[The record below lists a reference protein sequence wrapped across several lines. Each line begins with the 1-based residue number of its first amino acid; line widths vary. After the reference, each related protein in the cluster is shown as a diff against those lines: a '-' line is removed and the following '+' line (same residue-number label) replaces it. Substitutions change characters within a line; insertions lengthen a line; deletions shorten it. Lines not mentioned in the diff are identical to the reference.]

1 MVKKKQKKTL
11 TLDEKIK
18 AVLVEDQMKQPVKP
32 EKIEEMEVDD
42 DEDEDDVVDDLGIG
56 IEIFTA
62 KIGGVS
68 NVKYVVPISFI
79 LFLKRISLFAF

>member
-18 AVLVEDQMKQPVKP
+18 AVLVEEQMKQPVKP

-42 DEDEDDVVDDLGIG
+42 NEDEDDVVDDLG
-56 IEIFTA
+56 
-62 KIGGVS
+62 KGVGH
-68 NVKYVVPISFI
+68 
-79 LFLKRISLFAF
+79 FLLKVLHQ

>member
-32 EKIEEMEVDD
+32 EKIEEMEVD